1 MIYDVIVI
9 GGGASGLFFAANYLG
24 PGALAKPFRGLVLEG
39 TNRVGT
45 KLLMSGGGHCNITH
59 SGSIKDFINCYGEN
73 GKLIRKMLYRHSNLE
88 LIKWLESNGIPT
100 ITESDGRVFPA
111 SKKAS
116 DVLDLLL
123 RKASEHGFEIQTNSK
138 VVSIDRYTISGQA
151 ADGDGLERHTVDV
164 DAPDNS
170 AFWRIGVDKKT
181 KDARTEYYLTKRI
194 VIATG
199 GCSYP
204 KTGSDGSMFD
214 VLRRDLGLPI
224 NELRPAL
231 TPITVA
237 DYPYSDIAGVTLTAE
252 IKVVKSQSGFR
263 KHSSVGQLLFTHKDL
278 SGPAAIN
285 ISGALDPG
293 DSISINYLHPMKYDE
308 AFSRLQTATIGN
320 KAEYA
325 NIIAKTFDL
334 PKSFS
339 EIVSARSNG
348 STKAAAHILTEDEF
362 TVSSC
367 GNFYNAMV
375 TKGGVSLDEI
385 DLATMELKIHRG
397 IYIIG
402 EALDINGETGG
413 YNLQFAYS
421 SALTCSKSSNLVDG
435 GADCD

>member
-1 MIYDVIVI
+1 
-9 GGGASGLFFAANYLG
+9 
-24 PGALAKPFRGLVLEG
+24 
-39 TNRVGT
+39 
-45 KLLMSGGGHCNITH
+45 
-59 SGSIKDFINCYGEN
+59 
-73 GKLIRKMLYRHSNLE
+73 MLYRHSNLE

-123 RKASEHGFEIQTNSK
+123 RKAYEHGFEIQTNSK
-138 VVSIDRYTISGQA
+138 VISIDRYTISGQA
-151 ADGDGLERHTVDV
+151 ADGDGLERHAVDGNV
-164 DAPDNS
+164 IDNS

-231 TPITVA
+231 TPITVE
-237 DYPYSDIAGVTLTAE
+237 DYPYSDIAGVTLSAEVKLVSALSSINPSLNSSKTATE
-252 IKVVKSQSGFR
+252 SLPKMKAKPISCFGE
-263 KHSSVGQLLFTHKDL
+263 LLFTHNNF

-285 ISGALDPG
+285 LSAALNPG
-293 DSISINYLHPMKYDE
+293 NSVIINYLHPMKYDK
-308 AFSRLQTATIGN
+308 AFSMLQAATIGN
-320 KAEYA
+320 KAEFA

-339 EIVSARSNG
+339 VIIASRSNS
-348 STKAAAHILTEDEF
+348 STKAAARLLTEDTF
-362 TVSSC
+362 TVKSC
-367 GNFYNAMV
+367 GTFDNAMV

-385 DLATMELKIHRG
+385 DLATMELKIHPG

-421 SALTCSKSSNLVDG
+421 SALTCCNHLLT
-435 GADCD
+435 CLP